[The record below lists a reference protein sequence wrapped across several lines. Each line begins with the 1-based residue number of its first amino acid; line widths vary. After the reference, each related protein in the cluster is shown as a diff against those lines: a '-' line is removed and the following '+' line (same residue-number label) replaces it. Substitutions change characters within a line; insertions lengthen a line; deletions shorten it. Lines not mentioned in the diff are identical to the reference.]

1 MNLDELQLM
10 WEKDSEIDPD
20 NLHLESLKIPI
31 LHSKYYKIYNE
42 LNLLYKK
49 AEQDLKELERVRYE
63 YYSGKSDPIVYIEEP
78 FPFKVRDKDSMK
90 RYLESDKKL
99 SNLKLK
105 IEYYL
110 TMIKYCEDIIKT
122 IQNRTFQIKN
132 AVEFMRFTAG
142 YN

>member
-1 MNLDELQLM
+1 MNLDELQIM
-10 WEKDSEIDPD
+10 WEKDSQIDPD
-20 NLHLESLKIPI
+20 NLHLESLKIPN
-31 LHSKYYKIYNE
+31 LHSKYYKIYTE
-42 LNLLYKK
+42 LNLLVKK
-49 AEQDLKELERVRYE
+49 AEQDLKELERIRYE
-63 YYSGKSDPIVYIEEP
+63 YYSGKADPIVYIEEP

-105 IEYYL
+105 IEYYN
-110 TMIKYCEDIIKT
+110 TIIKYCEDIIKT

-132 AVEFMRFTAG
+132 AIEWQRFVAG

>member
-1 MNLDELQLM
+1 MNLDELQIM
-10 WEKDSEIDPD
+10 WEKDSQIDPD
-20 NLHLESLKIPI
+20 NLHLESLKIPN
-31 LHSKYYKIYNE
+31 LHSKYYKIYTE
-42 LNLLYKK
+42 LNLLVKK
-49 AEQDLKELERVRYE
+49 AEQDLKELERIRYE
-63 YYSGKSDPIVYIEEP
+63 YYSGKADPIVYIEEP

-105 IEYYL
+105 IEYYN

-132 AVEFMRFTAG
+132 AIEWQRFVAG

>member
-1 MNLDELQLM
+1 MNLDELQIM
-10 WEKDSEIDPD
+10 WEKDSQIDPD
-20 NLHLESLKIPI
+20 NLHLESLKIPN
-31 LHSKYYKIYNE
+31 LHSKYYKIYTE
-42 LNLLYKK
+42 LNLLVKK
-49 AEQDLKELERVRYE
+49 AEQDLKELERIRYE
-63 YYSGKSDPIVYIEEP
+63 YYSGKADPIVYIEEP
-78 FPFKVRDKDSMK
+78 FSFKVRDKDSMK

-105 IEYYL
+105 IEYYN

-132 AVEFMRFTAG
+132 AIEWQRFVAG